1 LQRIGKLRSVD
12 NPTELPVLGSLGLDL
27 HSVEVPICRVPTPKC
42 GLQAITKMILGRKT
56 ARHLQPTKVHPK
68 MLVVGWRSTEGNAK
82 ILTTTMR

>member
-12 NPTELPVLGSLGLDL
+12 NTTGLSVLAALGLDL
-27 HSVEVPICRVPTPKC
+27 YSVAKTVCGVPTPKC
-42 GLQAITKMILGRKT
+42 GLQAIAKMILGRKT